1 MNENFPAMWE
11 KYEVIGNGW
20 IEVERMALFYKDL
33 LKDYT
38 ISIQWDYI
46 FMYFSR
52 SNLFKIIIYY
62 YL

>member
-38 ISIQWDYI
+38 ISIQWELYI
-46 FMYFSR
+46 IVISV
-52 SNLFKIIIYY
+52 SY
-62 YL
+62 YLRK